1 MAALVNSRAAVR
13 LLGPA
18 SLRRDAQRG
27 SRGVLMTWACRTARA
42 AGGHARL
49 CTPAG
54 GHSNYD
60 CVVVG
65 GGIVGLAT
73 AREILARYP
82 SLRLAVLEK
91 EGAVGQHQTGH
102 NSGVVHAGIYYMPG
116 SLKARLCVEGLDLS
130 YAYFRERNIPHE
142 KCGKLIVAVSDDELP
157 RLDKLYERGVANG
170 VKDLVYMSPSEF
182 AAVEPHCAGVRA
194 IYSPHTGIVDW
205 GIVAQHYAE
214 DVRACRGSILLSH
227 HVDGVSQL
235 GAGAGAAE
243 DQGVEIRCANGAR
256 LRSAR
261 AIFCAGAFSDRLA
274 RQAGGSQVPMIVP
287 VRGEYLELHES
298 CHHLVK
304 GISAY
309 TLIL

>member
-1 MAALVNSRAAVR
+1 MLAAVR

-49 CTPAG
+49 STPAG

-130 YAYFRERNIPHE
+130 YAYFRERNIPH
-142 KCGKLIVAVSDDELP
+142 
-157 RLDKLYERGVANG
+157 
-170 VKDLVYMSPSEF
+170 
-182 AAVEPHCAGVRA
+182 
-194 IYSPHTGIVDW
+194 
-205 GIVAQHYAE
+205 E